1 MKQIYILRHA
11 KSSWDNT
18 KLSDFE
24 RPLSKRGINDAVKLG
39 KFILAN
45 KIRVSNVICSNA
57 RRTKDTFDLISKDL
71 DFSIEKVTYTDNLY
85 YGEPYKII
93 EMIKNLDEKD
103 LSVLIVG
110 HNPTLHM
117 LIEKLTNK
125 FIHKFATCNLANITS
140 KKTWKDTSFGSCEL
154 KSLTKPKEI
163 KIEKYQN

>member
-11 KSSWDNT
+11 KSSWDNN

-71 DFSIEKVTYTDNLY
+71 DFSIEKVTYTDNL
-85 YGEPYKII
+85 
-93 EMIKNLDEKD
+93 
-103 LSVLIVG
+103 
-110 HNPTLHM
+110 
-117 LIEKLTNK
+117 
-125 FIHKFATCNLANITS
+125 
-140 KKTWKDTSFGSCEL
+140 
-154 KSLTKPKEI
+154 
-163 KIEKYQN
+163 

>member
-18 KLSDFE
+18 NLSDFD

-71 DFSIEKVTYTDNLY
+71 DFS
-85 YGEPYKII
+85 
-93 EMIKNLDEKD
+93 
-103 LSVLIVG
+103 
-110 HNPTLHM
+110 
-117 LIEKLTNK
+117 
-125 FIHKFATCNLANITS
+125 
-140 KKTWKDTSFGSCEL
+140 
-154 KSLTKPKEI
+154 
-163 KIEKYQN
+163 

>member
-18 KLSDFE
+18 NLSDFD

-71 DFSIEKVTYTDNLY
+71 DFSIEKVIYTDGLY

-117 LIEKLTNK
+117 LCL
-125 FIHKFATCNLANITS
+125 LYTS
-140 KKTWKDTSFGSCEL
+140 PSPRDS
-154 KSLTKPKEI
+154 
-163 KIEKYQN
+163 